1 VSRSLYVLACG
12 ASPAADL
19 ASLAALAVADGWDV
33 YPGATPMGRTLI
45 DADRLTAVTGHAPR
59 HEYSGRTSGW
69 PPADGIVVAAATL
82 NTIGK
87 LAAGIAD
94 TWVLSTVTEHFGLGV
109 PVVVAPCVNPALAR
123 HPRFP
128 RNVADLRSW
137 GISVLWDAERTE
149 KPWMA
154 PWDRM
159 LDEVAGLVAARAS
172 RAPRDPR
179 DPQ

>member
-1 VSRSLYVLACG
+1 
-12 ASPAADL
+12 
-19 ASLAALAVADGWDV
+19 
-33 YPGATPMGRTLI
+33 
-45 DADRLTAVTGHAPR
+45 
-59 HEYSGRTSGW
+59 
-69 PPADGIVVAAATL
+69 VVAAATL

-109 PVVVAPCVNPALAR
+109 PVVVAPCVNAALAR

-137 GISVLWDAERTE
+137 GISVLWDAERTD

-172 RAPRDPR
+172 RDPR